1 MGKEVCVGVHEF
13 YHNSCLLKDIS
24 SSFIT
29 IILKSKHPES
39 LAEFRPI
46 SLINNIHKII
56 SKQLAKRIKGVL
68 SSVISPCQIAFLLGR
83 QILDGVVV
91 INEFIDWARRAKK
104 IFFYL

>member
-29 IILKSKHPES
+29 IILKSKH
-39 LAEFRPI
+39 LRPI
-46 SLINNIHKII
+46 SLINNIYKII

>member
-1 MGKEVCVGVHEF
+1 MGKVVCVGVHEF

-29 IILKSKHPES
+29 IILKSKH
-39 LAEFRPI
+39 LRPI

-68 SSVISPCQIAFLLGR
+68 SSDISPCQIAFLLGR